1 MKFIDLFKDCEEVYK
16 NGYKIGEVMIWLIV
30 IIKSFFVYCD
40 MELVFNYGMCIVV
53 FFGFFFLFDKFIL
66 KFCKG
71 EKL

>member
-40 MELVFNYGMCIVV
+40 MELVFNYGMCIFS
-53 FFGFFFLFDKFIL
+53 FFWFFFLFDKFIL
-66 KFCKG
+66 KFCKE

>member
-53 FFGFFFLFDKFIL
+53 FFGFFFYLINLF
-66 KFCKG
+66 
-71 EKL
+71 